1 MAFHNLNGKAN
12 GGLDEFEGN
21 YNYFIDNIAVIG
33 SADLL
38 EIIII
43 ITLNHCRQLLR
54 IPETNVQIRIN

>member
-21 YNYFIDNIAVIG
+21 YNYFIENIALIG
-33 SADLL
+33 STDL
-38 EIIII
+38 IDIII

-54 IPETNVQIRIN
+54 IPETNVQIRVD